1 MKRSR
6 IAMMGTAI
14 VVLPVAVGGF
24 MMQRREATDAAR
36 LFAQVFARV
45 AADAVDS
52 VPPDAMYE
60 KAARGLVRSLN
71 DPYADLYSPQELA
84 SFSRNSLGNAYG
96 GVGMLIEDQ
105 QGTFTVAKVYPH
117 TPAEAGGV
125 QLGDHIVS
133 VNGVATKGL
142 KLEGV
147 SGRLTGTPGSNVTVT
162 FARGG
167 VSQPIESQFTRAV
180 VHIPAVPYA
189 LMLDERI
196 GYIPVQKFNE
206 TSGEEVETA
215 LRQLA
220 GQGAKSFVLDL
231 RGNGG
236 GDFDESLRMA
246 NLFLKRGLD
255 IVTVRTRTSAPVVSR
270 AVEQP
275 IVPDA
280 PLVVLTDGYTASASE
295 IVAGS
300 LQDHDRGV
308 IIGTTSFGK
317 GLVQTLFTLEGGW
330 ALKMTTGKWFT
341 PSGRSI
347 QRERK
352 LLDDGRLVE
361 VIPDSLE
368 TDSVRKAR
376 PAFKSDVGRVVYG
389 GGGITPDVIIPSD
402 TITDAEQTFLKALA
416 PKSQESYLV
425 LYQTALEQKK
435 AVAPTFTVSQA
446 WRDSVYARLTRAGVQ
461 VTRSEFDAA
470 RNLIDRDLERRVAS
484 MAFGDSAAFRRS
496 VSYDT
501 QLRRAIDLLHSAG
514 NQRELLAAVA
524 PAPRPRSD

>member
-6 IAMMGTAI
+6 IAVVATAL
-14 VVLPVAVGGF
+14 VVLPGVVGGF
-24 MMQRREATDAAR
+24 MIQRREATDAAR
-36 LFAQVFARV
+36 LFAQVFARI

-52 VPPDAMYE
+52 VAPDAMYE
-60 KAARGLVRSLN
+60 KAARGLVRGLN

-84 SFSRNSLGNAYG
+84 SFSRNSLGNSYG

-125 QLGDHIVS
+125 QLGDRIVS
-133 VNGVATKGL
+133 VNGTSTSGL

-147 SGRLTGTPGSNVTVT
+147 SGRLTGTPGSSVRVR
-162 FARGG
+162 FARAG
-167 VSQPIESQFTRAV
+167 VGDPIESEFTRAV
-180 VHIPAVPYA
+180 VHIPAVPFA
-189 LMLDERI
+189 VMLDDRV

-206 TSGEEVETA
+206 TSGGEVETA

-220 GQGAKSFVLDL
+220 GEGARAFVLDL

-246 NLFLKRGLD
+246 NLFLKRGQE
-255 IVTVRTRTSAPVVSR
+255 IVTVRSRSTSPVVSR
-270 AVEQP
+270 ALEQP
-275 IVPDA
+275 LVPDA

-295 IVAGS
+295 IVAGA

-317 GLVQTLFTLEGGW
+317 GLVQSLFTLEGGW
-330 ALKMTTGKWFT
+330 GLKMTTGKWYT

-361 VIPDSLE
+361 VVPDSLE

-376 PAFKSDVGRVVYG
+376 PSFKSDGGRLVYG

-402 TITDAEQTFLKALA
+402 TITDAEQSFLKALA

-425 LYQTALEQKK
+425 LYHTALEQKSV
-435 AVAPTFTVSQA
+435 VAPTFTVQPA
-446 WRDSVYARLTRAGVQ
+446 WRDSVYARLTKAGVQ
-461 VTRSEFDAA
+461 LSRPTFDAA
-470 RNLIDRDLERRVAS
+470 HELIDRDLERRVAS
-484 MAFGDSAAFRRS
+484 MAFGDSAAFRRT
-496 VSYDT
+496 VAYDT
-501 QLRRAIDLLHSAG
+501 QLKRAMELLHSAG
-514 NQRELLAAVA
+514 NQRELLAAA
-524 PAPRPRSD
+524 TQSRPRSD

>member
-6 IAMMGTAI
+6 IALVATA
-14 VVLPVAVGGF
+14 VVALPLAAGGF
-24 MMQRREATDAAR
+24 MLQRREATDAAR
-36 LFAQVFARV
+36 LFAQVFARI

-52 VPPDAMYE
+52 VTPDAMYE
-60 KAARGLVRSLN
+60 KAARGLVKSLN
-71 DPYADLYSPQELA
+71 DPYADLYSPQELS
-84 SFSRNSLGNAYG
+84 SFSRNSLGNSYG

-105 QGTFTVAKVYPH
+105 QGTFAVAKVYPH

-125 QLGDHIVS
+125 QLGDRIVS
-133 VNGVATKGL
+133 VNGVSTTGL

-147 SGRLTGTPGSNVTVT
+147 SGRLTGTPGSSVRVT

-167 VSQPIESQFTRAV
+167 VAQPIESDFTRAV
-180 VHIPAVPYA
+180 VHIPAVPFA
-189 LMLDERI
+189 VMLDDRV

-206 TSGEEVETA
+206 TSGGEVETA

-220 GQGAKSFVLDL
+220 GEGARSFVLDL

-246 NLFLKRGLD
+246 NLFLKRGQD
-255 IVTVRTRTSAPVVSR
+255 IVTVRSRSTVPVVSR

-295 IVAGS
+295 IVAGA

-317 GLVQTLFTLEGGW
+317 GLVQSLFTLEGGW
-330 ALKMTTGKWFT
+330 GLKMTTGKWYT

-352 LLDDGRLVE
+352 LLEDGRLVE
-361 VIPDSLE
+361 VVPDSLE

-376 PAFKSDVGRVVYG
+376 PAFKSDAGRVVYG
-389 GGGITPDVIIPSD
+389 GGGITPDVIVPAD
-402 TITDAEQTFLKALA
+402 TITDAEQAFLKLLA

-425 LYQTALEQKK
+425 LYRTALEQKGS
-435 AVAPTFTVSQA
+435 VQPTFTVQQT

-461 VTRSEFDAA
+461 ISRPAYDAA
-470 RNLIDRDLERRVAS
+470 RGLVDRDLERRIAA
-484 MAFGDSAAFRRS
+484 MAFGDSSAFRRTI
-496 VSYDT
+496 SYDT
-501 QLRRAIDLLHSAG
+501 QLKRAVELLRSAG
-514 NQRELLAAVA
+514 TQRELLAAA
-524 PAPRPRSD
+524 TQTHPRSE

>member
-6 IAMMGTAI
+6 IVVMGTAV
-14 VVLPVAVGGF
+14 VVLPVMVGGF
-24 MMQRREATDAAR
+24 MLQRREATDAAR

-52 VPPDAMYE
+52 VAPDAMYE

-71 DPYADLYSPQELA
+71 DPYADLYSPQELS

-125 QLGDHIVS
+125 QLGDRIVS
-133 VNGVATKGL
+133 VNGTSTAGL

-147 SGRLTGTPGSNVTVT
+147 SSRLTGTPGSTVRVT

-167 VSQPIESQFTRAV
+167 VSDPIESQFTRAV
-180 VHIPAVPYA
+180 VHIPAVPFA
-189 LMLDERI
+189 VMLDDRI

-206 TSGEEVETA
+206 SSGGEVETA

-220 GQGAKSFVLDL
+220 GQGARSFVLDL

-246 NLFLKRGLD
+246 NLFLKRGQD
-255 IVTVRTRTSAPVVSR
+255 IVTVRSRTTSPMVSR

-275 IVPDA
+275 LVPDA

-295 IVAGS
+295 IVAGA

-308 IIGTTSFGK
+308 IVGTTSFGK

-330 ALKMTTGKWFT
+330 ALKMTTGKWYT

-361 VIPDSLE
+361 VVPDSLE

-389 GGGITPDVIIPSD
+389 GGGITPDVIVPSD
-402 TITDAEQTFLKALA
+402 TINDAQQTFLKALA

-425 LYQTALEQKK
+425 LYRTALEQKGK
-435 AVAPTFTVSQA
+435 VAPNFTVSQA
-446 WRDSVYARLTRAGVQ
+446 WRDSVYARLTSAGVQ
-461 VTRSEFDAA
+461 ISRPAFDAA
-470 RNLIDRDLERRVAS
+470 HELIDRDLERRVAS
-484 MAFGDSAAFRRS
+484 MAFGDSAAFRRT

-501 QLRRAIDLLHSAG
+501 QLRRAIDLLRGAG
-514 NQRELLAAVA
+514 TQRELLAAVTQA
-524 PAPRPRSD
+524 RPRSD

>member
-6 IAMMGTAI
+6 IAVMGTAI
-14 VVLPVAVGGF
+14 VVLPMVVGGF
-24 MMQRREATDAAR
+24 MLQRREATDAAR

-52 VPPDAMYE
+52 VATDAMYE
-60 KAARGLVRSLN
+60 KAARGLVRGLN
-71 DPYADLYSPQELA
+71 DPYADLYSPQELS
-84 SFSRNSLGNAYG
+84 SFTRNSLGNAYG

-105 QGTFTVAKVYPH
+105 QGIFTVAKVYPH

-125 QLGDHIVS
+125 QLGDKIVS
-133 VNGVATKGL
+133 VNGTETKGL

-147 SGRLTGTPGSNVTVT
+147 SSRLTGTPGSTVKVT

-167 VSQPIESQFTRAV
+167 IAQPIESQFTRAV

-189 LMLDERI
+189 LMLDDRI

-206 TSGEEVETA
+206 SSGGEVETA

-220 GQGAKSFVLDL
+220 GQGARSFVLDL

-246 NLFLKRGLD
+246 NLFLKRGQD
-255 IVTVRTRTSAPVVSR
+255 IVTVRSRTASPVVSR
-270 AVEQP
+270 ATEQP
-275 IVPDA
+275 IVPEA

-295 IVAGS
+295 IVAGA

-308 IIGTTSFGK
+308 VIGTTSFGK
-317 GLVQTLFTLEGGW
+317 GLVQTLWTLEGGW
-330 ALKMTTGKWFT
+330 ALKMTTGKWYT

-352 LLDDGRLVE
+352 LLEDGRLVE
-361 VIPDSLE
+361 VVPDSLE

-376 PAFKSDVGRVVYG
+376 PTFKSDEGRTVYG
-389 GGGITPDVIIPSD
+389 GGGITPDVIIPAD
-402 TITDAEQTFLKALA
+402 TITDAQQTFLKALA

-425 LYQTALEQKK
+425 LYRTALEQKGK
-435 AVAPTFTVSQA
+435 VASNFTVTQQ
-446 WRDSVYARLTRAGVQ
+446 WRDSVYARLTNVGVQ
-461 VTRSEFDAA
+461 LSRPAFDAA
-470 RNLIDRDLERRVAS
+470 RELIDRDLERRVAS
-484 MAFGDSAAFRRS
+484 MTFGDSAAFRRT

-501 QLRRAIDLLHSAG
+501 QLRRAIDLLRNAG
-514 NQRELLAAVA
+514 TQRELLAAATQV
-524 PAPRPRSD
+524 RPRSD

>member
-6 IAMMGTAI
+6 MALMGTAV
-14 VVLPVAVGGF
+14 VVLPVVVGGF
-24 MMQRREATDAAR
+24 MLQRREATDAAR

-52 VPPDAMYE
+52 VAPDAMYE

-84 SFSRNSLGNAYG
+84 SFSRNTLGNAYG

-105 QGTFTVAKVYPH
+105 QGSFTVAKVYPH

-125 QLGDHIVS
+125 QLGDRIES
-133 VNGVATKGL
+133 VNGVSTKGM

-147 SGRLTGTPGSNVTVT
+147 SGRLTGSPGSSVKVTLSR
-162 FARGG
+162 AG
-167 VSQPIESQFTRAV
+167 VSQPIDAQFTRAV
-180 VHIPAVPYA
+180 VHIPAVPFA
-189 LMLDERI
+189 VMLDDRI
-196 GYIPVQKFNE
+196 GYIPVQRFNE
-206 TSGEEVETA
+206 TSGGEVETA

-220 GQGAKSFVLDL
+220 GQGARAFVLDL

-246 NLFLKRGLD
+246 NLFLKRGQD
-255 IVTVRTRTSAPVVSR
+255 IVTVRSRSEAPAVSR
-270 AVEQP
+270 SVEQP
-275 IVPDA
+275 TVPDA

-295 IVAGS
+295 IVAGA

-308 IIGTTSFGK
+308 VIGTTSFGK

-330 ALKMTTGKWFT
+330 ALKMTTGKWYT

-347 QRERK
+347 QRERQ
-352 LLDDGRLVE
+352 LQADGRLVE

-376 PAFKSDVGRVVYG
+376 PTFKSDAGRTVYG
-389 GGGITPDVIIPSD
+389 GGGITPDVIVPAD
-402 TITDAEQTFLKALA
+402 TVSNAEQVFLKALA

-425 LYQTALEQKK
+425 LYRTALEQKGK
-435 AVAPTFTVSQA
+435 VDAGFAVAPA
-446 WRDSVYARLTRAGVQ
+446 WRDSVYTRLQKAGVQ
-461 VTRSEFDAA
+461 IQRAEFDAA
-470 RNLIDRDLERRVAS
+470 RALVDRDLERRIAAMS
-484 MAFGDSAAFRRS
+484 FGDSAAFRRT
-496 VSYDT
+496 VSYDG
-501 QLRRAIDLLHSAG
+501 QLRRAIELLRGSAS
-514 NQRELLAAVA
+514 QRELLAAVTQA
-524 PAPRPRSD
+524 RPRSE

>member
-6 IAMMGTAI
+6 IALVATA
-14 VVLPVAVGGF
+14 VVALPMAAGGF
-24 MMQRREATDAAR
+24 MLQRREATDAAR
-36 LFAQVFARV
+36 LFAQVFARI

-52 VPPDAMYE
+52 VAPDAMYE
-60 KAARGLVRSLN
+60 KAARGLVKSLN
-71 DPYADLYSPQELA
+71 DPYADLYSPQELS
-84 SFSRNSLGNAYG
+84 SFSRNSLGNSYG

-105 QGTFTVAKVYPH
+105 QGTFAVAKVYPH

-125 QLGDHIVS
+125 QLGDRIVS
-133 VNGVATKGL
+133 VNGVSTKGL

-147 SGRLTGTPGSNVTVT
+147 SGRLTGMPGSTVRVT

-167 VSQPIESQFTRAV
+167 VDQPIESNFTRAV
-180 VHIPAVPYA
+180 VHIPAVPFA
-189 LMLDERI
+189 VMLDDRV

-206 TSGEEVETA
+206 TSGSEVEMA

-220 GQGAKSFVLDL
+220 GEGARSFVLDL

-246 NLFLKRGLD
+246 NLFLKRGQE
-255 IVTVRTRTSAPVVSR
+255 IVTVRSRSSGPVVSR
-270 AVEQP
+270 ALDQP
-275 IVPDA
+275 LVPDA

-295 IVAGS
+295 IVAGA

-317 GLVQTLFTLEGGW
+317 GLVQSLFTLEGGW
-330 ALKMTTGKWFT
+330 GLKMTTGKWYT

-361 VIPDSLE
+361 VVPDSLE

-376 PAFKSDVGRVVYG
+376 PSFKSDAGRFVYG
-389 GGGITPDVIIPSD
+389 GGGITPDVIVPSD
-402 TITDAEQTFLKALA
+402 TITDAQQTFLKALA

-425 LYQTALEQKK
+425 LYRTALEQKGVVN
-435 AVAPTFTVSQA
+435 AAFTVQPA
-446 WRDSVYARLTRAGVQ
+446 WRDSVYARLTRTGVS
-461 VTRSEFDAA
+461 VTREQFDAA
-470 RNLIDRDLERRVAS
+470 RELVDRDLERRVAS
-484 MAFGDSAAFRRS
+484 MAFGDSSAFRRTI
-496 VSYDT
+496 SYDT
-501 QLRRAIDLLHSAG
+501 QLKRAMDLLHGAA
-514 NQRELLAAVA
+514 NQRELLAAA
-524 PAPRPRSD
+524 TQPRPRSD